1 MSGPLAVPFV
11 DLPGLHAPI
20 RAEISAVVDKVLRHG
35 QFILGDEVA
44 AFERAFAALCGTRFA
59 VGVNSGLDALVV
71 ALRVAG
77 VAAGDEVIM
86 PPNSFVATAA
96 AAGLLGARP
105 VFADVAADLNI
116 DPCLIERTITKKTK
130 AILPVHLTGRP
141 AAMHSINAI
150 AAKHGLAV
158 VEDAAQAVAARYEG
172 KATGA
177 LGDLGCFSLHPLKT
191 LNACGDGGVLTTN
204 DEALYRRM
212 VALRNHGLESRDSC
226 AEWGYN
232 SRLDTLQAAILLV
245 KLPHLAGWTARR
257 RIIAC
262 RYREALA
269 GLVLL
274 DLPAA
279 TEGVE
284 AVYHTFVIQTDHR
297 DDLRRHLADNGI
309 GSAIHYPIPIHLQPA
324 AAYLGYK
331 PGAFPVAERQARRQL
346 SIPVHHGLSDAQVD
360 RVIDVIR
367 EWARTQ

>member
-1 MSGPLAVPFV
+1 MTGPLAVPFV
-11 DLPGLHAPI
+11 DLPGQHAPI
-20 RAEISAVVDKVLRHG
+20 RAEISAAVDKVLRHG
-35 QFILGDEVA
+35 QFILGEEVA

-71 ALRVAG
+71 ALRAAG
-77 VAAGDEVIM
+77 VGPGDEVIM

-105 VFADVAADLNI
+105 VFVDVAGDLNI
-116 DPCLIERTITKKTK
+116 DPGMIERAITKKTR

-141 AAMHSINAI
+141 AAMQPIKAA

-158 VEDAAQAVAARYEG
+158 VEDAAQAVAAHYGG

-177 LGDLGCFSLHPLKT
+177 LGNLGCFSLHPLKT
-191 LNACGDGGVLTTN
+191 LSACGDGGVVTTD

-212 VALRNHGLESRDSC
+212 VALRNHGLESRDNC
-226 AEWGYN
+226 TEWGYN

-245 KLPHLAGWTARR
+245 KLPHLPDWTARR
-257 RIIAC
+257 GAIAR
-262 RYREALA
+262 RYREAFA
-269 GLVLL
+269 GLDLL
-274 DLPAA
+274 DLPAETA
-279 TEGVE
+279 GIEP
-284 AVYHTFVIQTDHR
+284 VYHTFVLQTDHR
-297 DDLRRHLADNGI
+297 DDLRQHLADNGI
-309 GSAIHYPIPIHLQPA
+309 GSAIHYPVPIHLQPA

-331 PGAFPVAERQARRQL
+331 PGDFPVAERQARRQL
-346 SIPVHHGLSDAQVD
+346 SIPVHHGLSDAQAD